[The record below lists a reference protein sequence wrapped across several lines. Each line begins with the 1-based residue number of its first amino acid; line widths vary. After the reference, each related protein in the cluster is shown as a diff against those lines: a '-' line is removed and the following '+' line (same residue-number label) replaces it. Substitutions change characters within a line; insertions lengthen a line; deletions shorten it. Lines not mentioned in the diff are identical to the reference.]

1 MTGLKIGISLIL
13 QYNPCSFNLISLN
26 VCVFGPIL
34 LRGGFL
40 A

>member
-1 MTGLKIGISLIL
+1 LKIGISLVL
-13 QYNPCSFNLISLN
+13 QYNPVWFKLISLN

-34 LRGGFL
+34 LRGGLL